1 MNLGLCY
8 VAHYFINYICL
19 ASPGAVAAL
28 HYDMEDNFL
37 LQLTGQKTVTLLS
50 PEGYEIVQP
59 FSRFDY

>member
-1 MNLGLCY
+1 M
-8 VAHYFINYICL
+8 
-19 ASPGAVAAL
+19 AAL

>member
-1 MNLGLCY
+1 MKLAYAVRCVTSY
-8 VAHYFINYICL
+8 H